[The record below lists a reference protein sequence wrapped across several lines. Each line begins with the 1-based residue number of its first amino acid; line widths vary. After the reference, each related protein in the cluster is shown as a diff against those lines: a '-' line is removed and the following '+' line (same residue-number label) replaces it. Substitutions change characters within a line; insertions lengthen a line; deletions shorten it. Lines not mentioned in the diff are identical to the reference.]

1 MIKKSWMIRF
11 RLPMIGKPRKI
22 KIRLPIDIVFVL
34 ASLGLCVF
42 LLISCDRKSEP
53 PPEPPPVVNT
63 SPVAYAP
70 FTATM
75 SFTKGARVDYDLR
88 YREHGCDAAGH
99 PTSVTGA
106 RDPDGDELEY
116 RVSCEWTVF
125 DQSRR
130 KVNGKWMSFPK
141 DDRGEQVAIVTLF
154 VGWVRDE
161 VPYPFAPK
169 CAAGGET
176 ATGCQPSPQPTP
188 FTYEVRD
195 GKGGTASHTVIVG

>member
-1 MIKKSWMIRF
+1 MCKWLIEKLTGKK
-11 RLPMIGKPRKI
+11 PTPQPKP
-22 KIRLPIDIVFVL
+22 P
-34 ASLGLCVF
+34 S
-42 LLISCDRKSEP
+42 
-53 PPEPPPVVNT
+53 VVNK
-63 SPVAYAP
+63 SPVAYPP

-75 SFTKGARVDYDLR
+75 SFSRGARVDYDLR
-88 YREHGCDAAGH
+88 YREHGCDNAGH
-99 PTSVTGA
+99 PTGITGA

-130 KVNGKWMSFPK
+130 KINGRWMSFPE

-169 CAAGGET
+169 CLLDET
-176 ATGCQPSPQPTP
+176 ASGCDPILEGSS
-188 FTYEVRD
+188 FTYSVRD
-195 GKGGTASHTVIVG
+195 GKGGIASHTVILK